1 MSGSHVENEHV
12 LNLLGQIGKQ
22 HLIEVVE
29 EVIQVAA
36 SG

>member
-22 HLIEVVE
+22 HLIEIVDLVV
-29 EVIQVAA
+29 QVAA
-36 SG
+36 SI